1 MFQMT
6 ASKVLS
12 FVKKNKIAVLIP
24 IATISYIG
32 NDFYRTSIF
41 KAKVAERDKNL
52 KEAQTKQQS

>member
-1 MFQMT
+1 MT

-12 FVKKNKIAVLIP
+12 FVKNNKIAVLIP

-41 KAKVAERDKNL
+41 KARVAERDKNL